1 MGIYGDL
8 EVTPEEEA
16 EYIRKTAEKI
26 HQYGMETPAILLLES
41 SKPLVWVG
49 GELGRFFVSP
59 FIPVI
64 SEDWGVKSEKFL
76 RIFEQ
81 RSNVERL
88 LKTLELFA
96 EEDERRKDE
105 EKRVK
110 RAAEDEVKRARRA
123 AEGEVKA
130 RGKSGS

>member
-123 AEGEVKA
+123 AEGGVDA
-130 RGKSGS
+130 RRKSGS

>member
-1 MGIYGDL
+1 LGIYGDL

-26 HQYGMETPAILLLES
+26 HQFGMETPAILILES

-64 SEDWGVKSEKFL
+64 SESWGVKSEKFL

-81 RSNVERL
+81 RSNVEKL
-88 LKTLELFA
+88 LKMLEEIA
-96 EEDERRKDE
+96 KEDERRKE
-105 EKRVK
+105 AEKK
-110 RAAEDEVKRARRA
+110 AKKIAEAEIKAAEKTE
-123 AEGEVKA
+123 
-130 RGKSGS
+130 S

>member
-1 MGIYGDL
+1 
-8 EVTPEEEA
+8 
-16 EYIRKTAEKI
+16 
-26 HQYGMETPAILLLES
+26 METPAILLLES

-81 RSNVERL
+81 RSNVEKL
-88 LKTLELFA
+88 LKTLEEFA
-96 EEDERRKDE
+96 KEDERRKEE
-105 EKRVK
+105 EKK
-110 RAAEDEVKRARRA
+110 AKKAADA
-123 AEGEVKA
+123 EVKA
-130 RGKSGS
+130 GGKSTS

>member
-16 EYIRKTAEKI
+16 EYIRKAAEKI
-26 HQYGMETPAILLLES
+26 HQFGMETPAILILES

-81 RSNVERL
+81 RSNVEKL
-88 LKTLELFA
+88 LQMLEDIA
-96 EEDERRKDE
+96 KEDERRKEE
-105 EKRVK
+105 EKRARK
-110 RAAEDEVKRARRA
+110 AAEDEVKT
-123 AEGEVKA
+123 G
-130 RGKSGS
+130 GKPNS

>member
-26 HQYGMETPAILLLES
+26 HQFGMETPAILILES

-81 RSNVERL
+81 RSNVEKL
-88 LKTLELFA
+88 LKTLEEFA
-96 EEDERRKDE
+96 KEDERRKEE
-105 EKRVK
+105 EKIAK
-110 RAAEDEVKRARRA
+110 RAAENEIKA
-123 AEGEVKA
+123 AK
-130 RGKSGS
+130 KSET